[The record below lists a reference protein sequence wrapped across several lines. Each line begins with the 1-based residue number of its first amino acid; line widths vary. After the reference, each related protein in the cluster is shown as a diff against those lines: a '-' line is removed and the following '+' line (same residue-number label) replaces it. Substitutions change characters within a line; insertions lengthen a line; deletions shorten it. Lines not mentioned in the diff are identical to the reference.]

1 MVDRTDAGRDAT
13 WTPGPRRLPSD
24 VATRPMELEMSDTP
38 EMSDRLIQLAE
49 MLRDLNIRVDTLH
62 TALGAAISFM
72 DGKQRELIIAVLAR
86 GGQMTP
92 EQDPR
97 GVSAKVRQDLIGYLS
112 MSRMTGQDI
121 R

>member
-1 MVDRTDAGRDAT
+1 MNDTTDI
-13 WTPGPRRLPSD
+13 
-24 VATRPMELEMSDTP
+24 
-38 EMSDRLIQLAE
+38 SDRVMQLAE

-62 TALGAAISFM
+62 AALGTAVSFM